1 MARDSWS
8 GDNVDE
14 PVRRVV
20 GSLLRLANSDD
31 ACRLLGVD
39 GTLEDEIDLVFL
51 SEPLEWIASEVANAL
66 RLAEEE
72 GAEEDEDEDDEDE
85 EEEGAAAGAVS
96 LSTIVALVR
105 LYKLATGRA
114 LEEGELSDAVIEY
127 LNEEA

>member
-8 GDNVDE
+8 GDSVDE

-20 GSLLRLANSDD
+20 ASLLRLAASDD

-72 GAEEDEDEDDEDE
+72 DE
-85 EEEGAAAGAVS
+85 EEEDDDEGDVDSKAAGAVS

-105 LYKLATGRA
+105 LYTLATGRT
-114 LEEGELSDAVIEY
+114 LEERELADAVIEF
-127 LNEEA
+127 LNEEP

>member
-8 GDNVDE
+8 GDEVDE

-20 GSLLRLANSDD
+20 ASLLRLADSDD

-51 SEPLEWIASEVANAL
+51 SEPLEWIASEVADAL
-66 RLAEEE
+66 RLAEDE
-72 GAEEDEDEDDEDE
+72 AAEDEDNDDDEAE
-85 EEEGAAAGAVS
+85 SAAAGAVS
-96 LSTIVALVR
+96 LSTMVALVR

-114 LEEGELSDAVIEY
+114 LEVRELGDAVIEY

>member
-20 GSLLRLANSDD
+20 ASLLRLAASDD
-31 ACRLLGVD
+31 ACKLLGVD

-72 GAEEDEDEDDEDE
+72 GADEEDDEDE
-85 EEEGAAAGAVS
+85 DKETDTPGAVS

-105 LYKLATGRA
+105 LFKLATGRA
-114 LEEGELSDAVIEY
+114 LEERELGDAVIEF

>member
-8 GDNVDE
+8 GDQVDE
-14 PVRRVV
+14 PARRVV
-20 GSLLRLANSDD
+20 TSLLRLANSDE

-66 RLAEEE
+66 RQAEEE
-72 GAEEDEDEDDEDE
+72 TE
-85 EEEGAAAGAVS
+85 EEEDDDDEEATAPGAVS
-96 LSTIVALVR
+96 LSTMVALVR

-114 LEEGELSDAVIEY
+114 LEEGELADAVIEY
-127 LNEEA
+127 LNEE

>member
-8 GDNVDE
+8 GDSVDE

-20 GSLLRLANSDD
+20 ASLLRLAASDD

-39 GTLEDEIDLVFL
+39 GTLEDEIDVVFL

-66 RLAEEE
+66 RLAEE
-72 GAEEDEDEDDEDE
+72 DEAEDDDDE
-85 EEEGAAAGAVS
+85 EADDAKAPGAVS

-105 LYKLATGRA
+105 LFKLATGRA
-114 LEEGELSDAVIEY
+114 IEERELADAVIEF
-127 LNEEA
+127 LNEEP

>member
-20 GSLLRLANSDD
+20 ASLLRLAASDD

-66 RLAEEE
+66 RQA
-72 GAEEDEDEDDEDE
+72 EDEAAEDDDDSDNDE
-85 EEEGAAAGAVS
+85 EATDAAGAVS
-96 LSTIVALVR
+96 LSTMVALVR
-105 LYKLATGRA
+105 LFKLATGRA
-114 LEEGELSDAVIEY
+114 LEERELGDAVIEY
-127 LNEEA
+127 LNEEG

>member
-20 GSLLRLANSDD
+20 ASLLRLAESDD

-51 SEPLEWIASEVANAL
+51 SEPLEWIASEIASAL

-72 GAEEDEDEDDEDE
+72 AAEDDDGDE
-85 EEEGAAAGAVS
+85 PDADAAGAVS

-114 LEEGELSDAVIEY
+114 LAERELSDSVIEY

>member
-20 GSLLRLANSDD
+20 GSLLRLASSDD

-72 GAEEDEDEDDEDE
+72 GAEEDGDDEDE
-85 EEEGAAAGAVS
+85 DEESSAAGAVS
-96 LSTIVALVR
+96 LSTMVALVR

-114 LEEGELSDAVIEY
+114 LEEGELSDAVIEF
-127 LNEEA
+127 LNEEP

>member
-1 MARDSWS
+1 MARDTWS
-8 GDNVDE
+8 GAEVDE

-20 GSLLRLANSDD
+20 ASLLRLANSDD

-39 GTLEDEIDLVFL
+39 GTLEEEIDLVFL

-66 RLAEEE
+66 RQAEEE
-72 GAEEDEDEDDEDE
+72 TEEEEDDDDDEDA
-85 EEEGAAAGAVS
+85 AAAGAVS

-114 LEEGELSDAVIEY
+114 LEEGELADAVIEY
-127 LNEEA
+127 LNEE

>member
-8 GDNVDE
+8 GDSVDE

-20 GSLLRLANSDD
+20 ASLLRLAASDD

-72 GAEEDEDEDDEDE
+72 DE
-85 EEEGAAAGAVS
+85 EEEDDDADDAKATGAVS

-114 LEEGELSDAVIEY
+114 LEERELADAVIEF
-127 LNEEA
+127 LNEEP

>member
-8 GDNVDE
+8 GDSVDE
-14 PVRRVV
+14 PARRVV
-20 GSLLRLANSDD
+20 ASLLRLANSDD
-31 ACRLLGVD
+31 ACHLLGVD

-72 GAEEDEDEDDEDE
+72 GAEDDDEDDDE
-85 EEEGAAAGAVS
+85 EASAAGAVS
-96 LSTIVALVR
+96 LSTMVALVR

-114 LEEGELSDAVIEY
+114 LEERELSDAVIEY

>member
-8 GDNVDE
+8 GADVDE

-20 GSLLRLANSDD
+20 ASLLRLASSDD

-51 SEPLEWIASEVANAL
+51 SEPLEWIASEVASAL
-66 RLAEEE
+66 RQAEEE
-72 GAEEDEDEDDEDE
+72 SEEEEDDEDE
-85 EEEGAAAGAVS
+85 EETAPGAVS

-114 LEEGELSDAVIEY
+114 LEEGELADAVIEY
-127 LNEEA
+127 LNEE

>member
-1 MARDSWS
+1 MSRESWS

-20 GSLLRLANSDD
+20 ASLLRLANSDD

-72 GAEEDEDEDDEDE
+72 AEEEADGDDDEDE
-85 EEEGAAAGAVS
+85 ESAAAGAVS
-96 LSTIVALVR
+96 LSTMVALVR
-105 LYKLATGRA
+105 LYKLATGRD
-114 LEEGELSDAVIEY
+114 LEERELSDSVIEY

>member
-8 GDNVDE
+8 GDSVDE

-20 GSLLRLANSDD
+20 ASLLRLAASDD

-72 GAEEDEDEDDEDE
+72 GADEDEAEDEDKETD
-85 EEEGAAAGAVS
+85 APGAVS

-105 LYKLATGRA
+105 LFKLATGRA
-114 LEEGELSDAVIEY
+114 LEERELADAVIEF

>member
-20 GSLLRLANSDD
+20 ASLLRLAASDD

-72 GAEEDEDEDDEDE
+72 GADEEEDDEEKD
-85 EEEGAAAGAVS
+85 ADAPGAVS

-105 LYKLATGRA
+105 LFKLATGRA
-114 LEEGELSDAVIEY
+114 LEERELGDAVIEF

>member
-8 GDNVDE
+8 GDDVDE

-20 GSLLRLANSDD
+20 ASLLRLAASDD

-51 SEPLEWIASEVANAL
+51 SEPLEWIASEIANAL
-66 RLAEEE
+66 RQAEDEA
-72 GAEEDEDEDDEDE
+72 AEEDDDAASDDD
-85 EEEGAAAGAVS
+85 ASDAAGAVS

-105 LYKLATGRA
+105 LYKLATGRG
-114 LEEGELSDAVIEY
+114 LEERELADSVIEY
-127 LNEEA
+127 LNEEP

>member
-1 MARDSWS
+1 MARESWS

-20 GSLLRLANSDD
+20 ASLLRLANSDD

-51 SEPLEWIASEVANAL
+51 SEPLDWIASEVANAL

-72 GAEEDEDEDDEDE
+72 GAEEEEEDDEDE
-85 EEEGAAAGAVS
+85 EAGAAGAVS

-105 LYKLATGRA
+105 LYKLATGKA
-114 LEEGELSDAVIEY
+114 LEERELADAVIEY
-127 LNEEA
+127 LNEEP

>member
-1 MARDSWS
+1 MASDSWS
-8 GDNVDE
+8 GSEVDE

-20 GSLLRLANSDD
+20 ASLLRLANSED

-66 RLAEEE
+66 RQAEEAAEEE
-72 GAEEDEDEDDEDE
+72 DDDEDDEE
-85 EEEGAAAGAVS
+85 SNAPGAVS

-114 LEEGELSDAVIEY
+114 LEERELADAVIEY
-127 LNEEA
+127 LNEE

>member
-8 GDNVDE
+8 GNEVDE

-20 GSLLRLANSDD
+20 ASLLRLANNDD

-66 RLAEEE
+66 RQAEEE
-72 GAEEDEDEDDEDE
+72 AEDEDDDDDE
-85 EEEGAAAGAVS
+85 ETTPPGAVS

-114 LEEGELSDAVIEY
+114 LEEGELADAVIEY
-127 LNEEA
+127 LNEE

>member
-8 GDNVDE
+8 GNEVDE

-20 GSLLRLANSDD
+20 ASLLRLANSDD

-66 RLAEEE
+66 RQAEEE
-72 GAEEDEDEDDEDE
+72 AEEDEDEEDE
-85 EEEGAAAGAVS
+85 EVTPPGAVS

-114 LEEGELSDAVIEY
+114 LEEGELADAVIEY
-127 LNEEA
+127 LNEE

>member
-20 GSLLRLANSDD
+20 ASLLRLAASDD
-31 ACRLLGVD
+31 ACKLLGVD

-51 SEPLEWIASEVANAL
+51 SEPLEWIASEVASAL

-72 GAEEDEDEDDEDE
+72 GADEEDEDEEKETDTP
-85 EEEGAAAGAVS
+85 GAAS

-105 LYKLATGRA
+105 LFKLATGRA
-114 LEEGELSDAVIEY
+114 LEERELGDAVIEIGR
-127 LNEEA
+127 AHV

>member
-20 GSLLRLANSDD
+20 ASLLRLAESDD

-51 SEPLEWIASEVANAL
+51 SEPLEWIASEIANAL

-72 GAEEDEDEDDEDE
+72 AADEDDDGDE
-85 EEEGAAAGAVS
+85 PDADAAGAVS

-114 LEEGELSDAVIEY
+114 LEERELS
-127 LNEEA
+127 